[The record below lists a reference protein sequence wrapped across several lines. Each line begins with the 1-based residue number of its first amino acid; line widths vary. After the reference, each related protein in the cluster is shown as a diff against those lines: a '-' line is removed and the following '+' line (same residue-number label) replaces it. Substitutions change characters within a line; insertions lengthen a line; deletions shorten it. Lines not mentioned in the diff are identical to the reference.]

1 MEVKL
6 KGEGGNHLTWMLRKG
21 YTWSG
26 IHKAMEAVGKQDK
39 EKKEE
44 REKRACLVPCLCT
57 AGSPPCEACAHWGV
71 IQREQCLRLPDNFMS
86 AITGW
91 RVQCLNLFS
100 WNSGCNI
107 AGPRPPPQQYYVGL
121 VCDLPPQQSI
131 LLRTG
136 VRRGEM
142 RSVHRCWQS
151 WRSEWLRLLFKV
163 FSSPRN
169 GCILSVV
176 FWVIL
181 GVNLLPLHIFISSI
195 HFATEF
201 VL

>member
-1 MEVKL
+1 MFSSLPLHSWKPALWSVCSLGRHSARAVFEAPWQL
-6 KGEGGNHLTWMLRKG
+6 HERNNRLTCSMSRSVFLEQRLQ
-21 YTWSG
+21 YC
-26 IHKAMEAVGKQDK
+26 
-39 EKKEE
+39 
-44 REKRACLVPCLCT
+44 RA
-57 AGSPPCEACAHWGV
+57 SP
-71 IQREQCLRLPDNFMS
+71 
-86 AITGW
+86 
-91 RVQCLNLFS
+91 
-100 WNSGCNI
+100 
-107 AGPRPPPQQYYVGL
+107 PPPQQYYVGL

-176 FWVIL
+176 FGWSWVLICSLCIFSSVVFTLRQSSSCNRWVDGLSLYSVGLCRVL
-181 GVNLLPLHIFISSI
+181 GRDTSTAFPC
-195 HFATEF
+195 
-201 VL
+201 